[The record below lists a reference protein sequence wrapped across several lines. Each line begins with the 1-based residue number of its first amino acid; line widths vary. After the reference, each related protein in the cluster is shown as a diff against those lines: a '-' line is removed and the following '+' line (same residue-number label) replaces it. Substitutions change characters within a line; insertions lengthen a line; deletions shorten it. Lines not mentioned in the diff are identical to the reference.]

1 MRIIR
6 AATIFADMATL
17 TAVNARRM
25 RAIADGLSRPVR
37 RARDIYRNIYR
48 DISRNLFGLSTSR
61 AGSSDAGKPHPIEFD
76 SLDHGTAAEAYLPTG
91 PSCC

>member
-1 MRIIR
+1 MRVIR
-6 AATIFADMATL
+6 ATTVSTDMATL
-17 TAVNARRM
+17 TAVIARRM

-37 RARDIYRNIYR
+37 RARDSYRDISK
-48 DISRNLFGLSTSR
+48 DISRNLFGLSASR

-76 SLDHGTAAEAYLPTG
+76 SLDHGAAAEAYLPIG

>member
-37 RARDIYRNIYR
+37 RARDIYRDIY
-48 DISRNLFGLSTSR
+48 RNLFGLSTSR

-76 SLDHGTAAEAYLPTG
+76 SLDHGTAAEAYLPIG